1 MALVLQYPNGRVLG
15 RVVPGPINSNE
26 MTYVKEKRHDK
37 ESNIVEILFDKDGA
51 NPGGKLINKLRFLP
65 FLFVLAS
72 ASYAEETRPNVLLI
86 VADDMGFSDIG
97 PFGGEIATP
106 ALDALSKEGLRFTNF
121 HVLASCSPSRS
132 VLMSGMDNHRAG
144 LGTMSEMMS
153 EDTKGLPD
161 RKSVV

>member
-1 MALVLQYPNGRVLG
+1 MKSL
-15 RVVPGPINSNE
+15 
-26 MTYVKEKRHDK
+26 
-37 ESNIVEILFDKDGA
+37 
-51 NPGGKLINKLRFLP
+51 
-65 FLFVLAS
+65 
-72 ASYAEETRPNVLLI
+72 SYAILAASLLAGAQAHAQQSQAETRPNVLLI

-106 ALDALSKEGLRFTNF
+106 ALDALAKEGLRFTNF

-153 EDTKGLPD
+153 EDTKGLPGYEGYLNHRVAALPEVLQANGYNTYMVGKWHLGD
-161 RKSVV
+161 EPTHCPHARGFDDTFVL